1 MECLC
6 YSKSGEHCARK
17 YSLSVQH
24 RCGTFLKQLILP
36 GQKVPHRSV
45 KLSAYFAASGE
56 LVDIGETITKSKMHD
71 FEFFQ
76 TCTENYKL

>member
-1 MECLC
+1 MR
-6 YSKSGEHCARK
+6 GHARG
-17 YSLSVQH
+17 SLSEANTIKRV
-24 RCGTFLKQLILP
+24 LP

-71 FEFFQ
+71 FEFFSNVHGKLQ
-76 TCTENYKL
+76 TLDH